1 MRSGAQP
8 GKHTFTQCKQ
18 NRKHCKFYYFW
29 IEYKPMS
36 ENTIEVQFKKKSK
49 AKKLVP
55 LILMVLVI
63 ALDQLTKYL
72 IVKNIPLNTIGAE
85 FFGDILR
92 IIHVSN
98 PGIAFS
104 IGHGWSLTARA
115 ILFRIV
121 PLIVLIIVLGVY
133 FRNDDFT
140 KLQCWAISGIV
151 GGGFGNLIDR
161 FFRSEGV
168 VDFIDV
174 KFYGLFGFERWP
186 TFNVADSAVVLC
198 GILLLISFI
207 FTVKTK
213 KAGEDE

>member
-1 MRSGAQP
+1 
-8 GKHTFTQCKQ
+8 
-18 NRKHCKFYYFW
+18 
-29 IEYKPMS
+29 MS
-36 ENTIEVQFKKKSK
+36 ENTIEVQFKPKYPK
-49 AKKLVP
+49 AKKIVP

-85 FFGDILR
+85 FFGDFLR

-115 ILFRIV
+115 ILFRAV
-121 PLIVLIIVLGVY
+121 PLIVLIIVLGIY
-133 FRNDDFT
+133 FRNDDFNS
-140 KLQCWAISGIV
+140 LQRWAISGIV

-174 KFYGLFGFERWP
+174 KFYGLFGLERWP
-186 TFNVADSAVVLC
+186 TFNVADSAVVVC
-198 GILLLISFI
+198 GILLIISFI

>member
-1 MRSGAQP
+1 
-8 GKHTFTQCKQ
+8 
-18 NRKHCKFYYFW
+18 
-29 IEYKPMS
+29 MS
-36 ENTIEVQFKKKSK
+36 ENTIEVQFKPKYPK
-49 AKKLVP
+49 AKKIVP
-55 LILMVLVI
+55 LILMILVI

-85 FFGDILR
+85 FFGDFLR

-104 IGHGWSLTARA
+104 IGHGWSLSARA
-115 ILFRIV
+115 VLFRVV
-121 PLIVLIIVLGVY
+121 PLVVLIIVLGIY
-133 FRNDDFT
+133 FRNDDFNS
-140 KLQCWAISGIV
+140 LQRWAISGIV

-174 KFYGLFGFERWP
+174 KFYGFFGLERWP
-186 TFNVADSAVVLC
+186 TFNVADSAVVVC
-198 GILLLISFI
+198 GILLIISFI